1 MFSRLLFAS
10 IALFLLLPMAWADSG
25 ATATKRAILRAAPDK
40 EAAGLS
46 VIAPGTRL
54 HVLGSEPPFLRVQLP
69 GGKVGWVAE
78 RLVDVDGEEAR
89 NTPANAAAPVASTT
103 QPPAD
108 TTTPT
113 ATSTEAPAIP
123 VPVGSAVAAPAE
135 ASAAALPGPSPATHL
150 LPTVPLWLI
159 IVLLLAGAL
168 IGFAAGYAYRE
179 RYYRKKLHGLR
190 V

>member
-10 IALFLLLPMAWADSG
+10 LALFLLLPMAWADSG

-89 NTPANAAAPVASTT
+89 NTPANAAAPAASAT

-108 TTTPT
+108 SVAPT
-113 ATSTEAPAIP
+113 AATETPAIP

-135 ASAAALPGPSPATHL
+135 ASAAALPGPSPTTHL
-150 LPTVPLWLI
+150 LPSIPLSLI